1 MYETTAKSDDKPEVA
16 VQEAKPAAV
25 AAVPQLPAHTHPHH
39 FNIGRIIGLIT
50 LAAPV
55 VEQVLVDRSH
65 FASATLENPANLTS
79 LISGIL
85 SALQDIR
92 Q

>member
-1 MYETTAKSDDKPEVA
+1 MYETKVTSEEKPTVA
-16 VQEAKPAAV
+16 VQEAAPAADAAV
-25 AAVPQLPAHTHPHH
+25 AQLPAHTHPHH

-55 VEQVLVDRSH
+55 VEQVLADRSH
-65 FASATLENPANLTS
+65 FASATLDNPANLTS

-85 SALQDIR
+85 SALQDFR